1 MDSNKIISAILRLDE
16 SSSVKNTLIALY
28 IQNRPLTVASLNSA
42 LNLSKT
48 YENYTSLLKDVMEA
62 GYVSIVDLKDYRSV
76 TRHHFLLNLE
86 PILDTIEE

>member
-1 MDSNKIISAILRLDE
+1 MESNKIIKAILKLDE

-28 IQNRPLTVASLNSA
+28 IENRPLTVASLNSV

-48 YENYTSLLKDVMEA
+48 YENYTTLLKDVMAA
-62 GYVSIVDLKDYRSV
+62 GFVSIVDLKDYRSV